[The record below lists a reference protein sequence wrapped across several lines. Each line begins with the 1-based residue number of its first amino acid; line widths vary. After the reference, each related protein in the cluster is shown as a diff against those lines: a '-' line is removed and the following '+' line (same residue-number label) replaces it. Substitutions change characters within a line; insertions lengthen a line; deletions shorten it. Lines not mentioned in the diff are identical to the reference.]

1 MEDVQFQDIAAI
13 EKWYWWFQ
21 VRYRHVADI
30 LVKRNIAAEGG

>member
-21 VRYRHVADI
+21 VRYRHVANI
-30 LVKRNIAAEGG
+30 LVLKKRASLR